1 MSVHRS
7 DCTNIEAMGDRTERM
22 IEVGWGEE
30 ESSPGLLEDT
40 DHDQLSCEVWVV
52 TWEEEEAEQ
61 WVA

>member
-1 MSVHRS
+1 MLRETLVCCCS
-7 DCTNIEAMGDRTERM
+7 RM

-30 ESSPGLLEDT
+30 ESSPGLQEDT